1 MAKCIL
7 MQIYCEVLGYTSFE
21 LLLWPL
27 TPLSFVQHPPR
38 KHNAPALTLRRFRDI
53 CVGFCAGVLLWCL
66 CNCNWCWLFD
76 SLNVETNRWATRT
89 ENENWNWNRNW
100 NWAPVEQL
108 TAVRGGVLHK
118 PRTGERWQLWLVVWQ
133 FCDLNSIMTCK
144 KLAGGLPTREILLL
158 QIK

>member
-1 MAKCIL
+1 MHFDANIL
-7 MQIYCEVLGYTSFE
+7 RSSGLHFFWAAT
-21 LLLWPL
+21 L
-27 TPLSFVQHPPR
+27 TLDPSLFCTAPPPA

-108 TAVRGGVLHK
+108 TAVGGGVLHK

-158 QIK
+158 QMK